1 MGSVTRVLPTNPRV
15 IYISEGHIGPY
26 PYVFESIPEAIQA
39 VGCEVRR
46 LDPGPAT
53 FDAYREQVAS
63 FRPDLAFCFLRHPW
77 AVRKVA
83 GWLEQYH
90 PVPALNWF
98 QEDPNGV
105 TAELM
110 DASRRFDSWFTIDAR
125 MVPFWPTRAR
135 FMPPAFD
142 ERVYDDFRLA
152 REFDVSYVG
161 QLGHRLS
168 SQMYMPYMEE
178 LARYRKRALL
188 CLERPMGWPLLP
200 WPLERA
206 LRRPRTRPLLRHL
219 PIWKCTWEN
228 PADEKQKALV
238 LNRSRIHFGMSR
250 VRGCW
255 EEDLK
260 ALVPAYPVDEHGMYY
275 QLKPRLFQAVGAG
288 AMALNDY
295 CPELEDLFEIGKEI
309 VTFRFDD
316 LAELREK
323 LAWYTSHD
331 AERERIAIAGSRR
344 GRRQHT
350 TAARVKQ
357 ILDVMRRVS

>member
-1 MGSVTRVLPTNPRV
+1 MALLRSNSRIL
-15 IYISEGHIGPY
+15 YISEAHPGPY
-26 PYVFESIPEAIQA
+26 PYVFEGVPDAIQA
-39 VGCEVRR
+39 VGCEVSR

-53 FDAYREQVAS
+53 FDTYREQITR
-63 FRPDLAFCFLRHPW
+63 FKPDLAFCFLRHPR

-83 GWLEQYH
+83 DWLDQYH

-110 DASRRFDSWFTIDAR
+110 DASRRFDHWFTIDAR
-125 MVPFWPTRAR
+125 MVPFWPTRAH
-135 FMPPAFD
+135 FMPPTFD
-142 ERVYDDFRLA
+142 ERVYDDFGRA
-152 REFDVSYVG
+152 REFAVSYVG
-161 QLGHRLS
+161 LLGHRLS
-168 SQMYMPYMEE
+168 SEMYMPYMQE
-178 LARYRKRALL
+178 LARYGKKALI
-188 CLERPMGWPLLP
+188 CSERPMRLPLLP
-200 WPLERA
+200 WTLERA
-206 LRRPRTRPLLRHL
+206 LRWRRARPLLRHL

-238 LNRSRIHFGMSR
+238 LNRSKIHFGMSR
-250 VRGCW
+250 VRGYW

-323 LAWYTSHD
+323 LAWYASHD
-331 AERERIAIAGSRR
+331 AERERIAIAGYRR

-350 TAARVKQ
+350 FAARIRQ
-357 ILDVMRRVS
+357 ILDVVRGQS